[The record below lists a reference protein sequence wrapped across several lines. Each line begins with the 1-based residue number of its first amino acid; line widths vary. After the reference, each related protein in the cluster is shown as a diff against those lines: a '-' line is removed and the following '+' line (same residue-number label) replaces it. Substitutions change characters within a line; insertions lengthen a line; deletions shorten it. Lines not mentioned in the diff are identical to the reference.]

1 MPQTSHWDARKLTLI
16 SNYQS
21 DVFVDEA
28 KPHKNNQQIKLRKD
42 QQVDLEMGFRVVFNL
57 YIF

>member
-1 MPQTSHWDARKLTLI
+1 MPQTSHWDARKLFRL
-16 SNYQS
+16 NDYQS
-21 DVFVDEA
+21 DVFVDKA

>member
-1 MPQTSHWDARKLTLI
+1 MPQTSHWDARKLALI

-21 DVFVDEA
+21 DVFVDEP
-28 KPHKNNQQIKLRKD
+28 KPHKNNQQMKLRKD
-42 QQVDLEMGFRVVFNL
+42 QQVDLEMGFSVVFNL

>member
-1 MPQTSHWDARKLTLI
+1 MPQTSHWDARKLALI

-42 QQVDLEMGFRVVFNL
+42 QQVDLEMGFSVVFNL

>member
-1 MPQTSHWDARKLTLI
+1 MPQTSHWDARKLALI

-21 DVFVDEA
+21 NVFVDEA

>member
-1 MPQTSHWDARKLTLI
+1 MPQTSHWDARKLALI

-21 DVFVDEA
+21 DVFVDNA
-28 KPHKNNQQIKLRKD
+28 KPHRNNQQIKLRKD

>member
-1 MPQTSHWDARKLTLI
+1 MPQTSHWDARKLALI

-21 DVFVDEA
+21 DMFVDEA

-42 QQVDLEMGFRVVFNL
+42 QQVDLEMWFRVVFNL

>member
-1 MPQTSHWDARKLTLI
+1 MLQTSHWDARKLALI

>member
-1 MPQTSHWDARKLTLI
+1 MPQTSHWDARKLALI